1 MVKSWWQSQEK
12 AGFFLLNLTVWLV
25 LLLPK
30 FLLRICIFVVTFV
43 YFIVSKEERKNLKK
57 FYENLAV
64 YTSVQQDSYL
74 KKYWKIYRNFYEFGV
89 AICDKIAVWK
99 HKITYQDL
107 KIKNIEIMD
116 LELRSGRR
124 GSVLL
129 VSHYGNTE
137 IARALSNVIKELK
150 IVILVYKKNSSQ
162 FLELISKISKNVLP
176 MICIDDLD
184 FNAIVELEKIIE
196 SGGHIGIMGDRV
208 ALSNTKNVKVD
219 FLGKPCY
226 FPVGAYFIAGI
237 LQARINILWCE
248 RIQGQYHVELE
259 KVLTGNKEDNV
270 LLGKD
275 KIASI
280 MPLVEYYVKSLEK
293 HIVVNPH
300 LWFNFYDYWGQNA
313 KTKISI

>member
-1 MVKSWWQSQEK
+1 MACIAVAKV
-12 AGFFLLNLTVWLV
+12 FV
-25 LLLPK
+25 
-30 FLLRICIFVVTFV
+30 RICIFVVTFV

-176 MICIDDLD
+176 
-184 FNAIVELEKIIE
+184 
-196 SGGHIGIMGDRV
+196 
-208 ALSNTKNVKVD
+208 
-219 FLGKPCY
+219 
-226 FPVGAYFIAGI
+226 
-237 LQARINILWCE
+237 
-248 RIQGQYHVELE
+248 
-259 KVLTGNKEDNV
+259 
-270 LLGKD
+270 
-275 KIASI
+275 
-280 MPLVEYYVKSLEK
+280 
-293 HIVVNPH
+293 
-300 LWFNFYDYWGQNA
+300 
-313 KTKISI
+313 